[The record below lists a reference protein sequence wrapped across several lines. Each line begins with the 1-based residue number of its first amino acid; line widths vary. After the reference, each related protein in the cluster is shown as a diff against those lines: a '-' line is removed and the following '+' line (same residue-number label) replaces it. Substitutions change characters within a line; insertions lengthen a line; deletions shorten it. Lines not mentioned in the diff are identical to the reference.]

1 VMQRLTMAVA
11 VSPAAAS
18 PLAMP
23 AWRIARMLSS
33 CCWSVH
39 GVGVRPGPCLQGGQA
54 RADVGRSQR
63 GESREGLVL
72 GFDATG
78 QGQRR
83 DEFLKLPLIAE
94 LACPEPFAE
103 GGELG
108 GVSAAAHG
116 PDT

>member
-1 VMQRLTMAVA
+1 MAVT
-11 VSPAAAS
+11 VSAAAVS

-23 AWRIARMLSS
+23 ALRITPMLTS

-39 GVGVRPGPCLQGGQA
+39 GCGLVRAHASRCGQT
-54 RADVGRSQR
+54 RTRMGWGQR

-83 DEFLKLPLIAE
+83 DELLKFPLVAE
-94 LACPEPFAE
+94 LAGSEPFAE
-103 GGELG
+103 GGEFG
-108 GVSAAAHG
+108 GVSAVAHG
-116 PDT
+116 LDA